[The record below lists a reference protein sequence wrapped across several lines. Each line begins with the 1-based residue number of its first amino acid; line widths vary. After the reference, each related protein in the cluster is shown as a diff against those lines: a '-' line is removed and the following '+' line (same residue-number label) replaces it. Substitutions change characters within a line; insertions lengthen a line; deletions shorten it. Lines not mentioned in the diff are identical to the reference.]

1 MSNITPITPSFT
13 LGYWRPWKQDSKL
26 IDSYLDYLRDTSLVR
41 YGADTIGDYINQ
53 ASAEQVSAINNLG
66 QTIGRGMNILQ
77 RELSEVN
84 DNLTF
89 INRNLD
95 IQIEQQR
102 LSNLLLQD
110 ISKLLRVPDSE
121 KERQH
126 SIELGV
132 KFFVNAQKDADLY
145 ADALEEL
152 TKAESLMK
160 QDYFVLHR
168 IGCIYL
174 YAEKY
179 VDPEKALDYFLKA
192 AKYASV
198 ESNPDAARLV
208 NVLINNDSS
217 NKINSKNKKSANNSI
232 DGIKLLAADS
242 YEKAAF
248 AAYIIGK
255 FDEAVIYQQKALDF
269 RPTPQ
274 TSFILSKYL
283 ARNNKSTQA
292 AEILD
297 KAIDDLP
304 DLVLGVF
311 RELDLANEEA
321 ILKLVEQKNN
331 ILNEKIDNLIEE
343 WKQTPS
349 KITSEKTIELA
360 DLKNKPFDVKVKIY
374 IFLLNELADMKK
386 NHSKI
391 FKDIDNLKDI
401 INNRLFCN
409 LEADQLNKMLIQLEE
424 SKTLNYEDLI
434 DIYKDIYKIID
445 NDIVKIGSIYQG
457 GIVVHLEDDFKHG
470 FVKAVINLN
479 ESVWGSRNTLI
490 NTGVNES
497 GRYNTTKIIEN
508 DATMVNVLFF
518 KKKTPNKSAARI
530 CTELVHNGYNDW
542 FLPSVSECKKIYDS
556 YYTYIESQFYNL
568 LDNLEME
575 EKTKQIIESRN
586 TRIDGWYWSSSEFD
600 SDKGYVCLFSS
611 NFKYETS
618 FKNSEYRFF
627 AIRKF

>member
-110 ISKLLRVPDSE
+110 VSKLLRVPDSE

-343 WKQTPS
+343 WKLVRSLKIKEMIEVLNDSKSLSYEIKAKELIQSKELKQT
-349 KITSEKTIELA
+349 
-360 DLKNKPFDVKVKIY
+360 
-374 IFLLNELADMKK
+374 
-386 NHSKI
+386 
-391 FKDIDNLKDI
+391 I
-401 INNRLFCN
+401 INNILKLEKEIDDYIIEVDKSILCTLKNNDEISELLNSKELLF
-409 LEADQLNKMLIQLEE
+409 EE
-424 SKTLNYEDLI
+424 MQNTFIEIKKQVDD
-434 DIYKDIYKIID
+434 DIL
-445 NDIVKIGSIYQG
+445 KIGSFYQG
-457 GIVVHLEDDFKHG
+457 GYVFYIDESGKHG
-470 FVKAVINLN
+470 LACAEVDAGEEIWGELGLCNTEIINGAGLN
-479 ESVWGSRNTLI
+479 N
-490 NTGVNES
+490 
-497 GRYNTTKIIEN
+497 TKIML
-508 DATMVNVLFF
+508 DKVSSKRLLF
-518 KKKTPNKSAARI
+518 KTIPVKTSARI
-530 CTELVHNGYNDW
+530 CTEWNHNGYNDW
-542 FLPSVSECKKIYDS
+542 FLPSLNELLGVKRELFLERNIGGF
-556 YYTYIESQFYNL
+556 IE
-568 LDNLEME
+568 DNV
-575 EKTKQIIESRN
+575 
-586 TRIDGWYWSSSEFD
+586 YWSSSVDGLYAYNVKFN
-600 SDKGYVCLFSS
+600 KAIKHSS
-611 NFKYETS
+611 MLNGTNILHERWDNDIYKYNRS
-618 FKNSEYRFF
+618 FRDCIFNVR
-627 AIRKF
+627 AIRAF

>member
-1 MSNITPITPSFT
+1 M
-13 LGYWRPWKQDSKL
+13 
-26 IDSYLDYLRDTSLVR
+26 
-41 YGADTIGDYINQ
+41 
-53 ASAEQVSAINNLG
+53 
-66 QTIGRGMNILQ
+66 
-77 RELSEVN
+77 
-84 DNLTF
+84 
-89 INRNLD
+89 
-95 IQIEQQR
+95 
-102 LSNLLLQD
+102 
-110 ISKLLRVPDSE
+110 
-121 KERQH
+121 
-126 SIELGV
+126 
-132 KFFVNAQKDADLY
+132 
-145 ADALEEL
+145 
-152 TKAESLMK
+152 
-160 QDYFVLHR
+160 
-168 IGCIYL
+168 

-208 NVLINNDSS
+208 NVLINNESS

-331 ILNEKIDNLIEE
+331 ILNEKIDNLIKN

-360 DLKNKPFDVKVKIY
+360 DLKNKPFDVKVKTY

-386 NHSKI
+386 NHSKL
-391 FKDIDNLKDI
+391 FKDIDNSKDI

-409 LEADQLNKMLIQLEE
+409 LEADQLNKMLIQFL
-424 SKTLNYEDLI
+424 
-434 DIYKDIYKIID
+434 
-445 NDIVKIGSIYQG
+445 
-457 GIVVHLEDDFKHG
+457 
-470 FVKAVINLN
+470 
-479 ESVWGSRNTLI
+479 
-490 NTGVNES
+490 
-497 GRYNTTKIIEN
+497 
-508 DATMVNVLFF
+508 LF
-518 KKKTPNKSAARI
+518 
-530 CTELVHNGYNDW
+530 
-542 FLPSVSECKKIYDS
+542 
-556 YYTYIESQFYNL
+556 L
-568 LDNLEME
+568 L
-575 EKTKQIIESRN
+575 QI
-586 TRIDGWYWSSSEFD
+586 
-600 SDKGYVCLFSS
+600 
-611 NFKYETS
+611 
-618 FKNSEYRFF
+618 
-627 AIRKF
+627 